1 MHNAW
6 KAQLCSLQE
15 KNNKETQ
22 IPDNVLNA
30 VILLVWATKV
40 PGKAKNAEPVR
51 VKLKPNAKSV
61 RKEQYP
67 MKLEARFGL
76 ESLINHFL
84 QYGLLQACQSEFNT
98 PILPVKKP
106 WSHEYRL
113 VQDLGAINQIV
124 LDVHPV
130 VPNPYTLLSA
140 VPENNI
146 YFTVL
151 DLKDAIFCIPL
162 EAESQKLFA
171 FEWESPPTG

>member
-1 MHNAW
+1 MHIPQDNTW

-40 PGKAKNAEPVR
+40 PGKAKNVEPVR

-61 RKEQYP
+61 RKEQYL

-76 ESLINHFL
+76 ESLIK

-98 PILPVKKP
+98 PILPVKKL
-106 WSHEYRL
+106 WSQEY
-113 VQDLGAINQIV
+113 
-124 LDVHPV
+124 
-130 VPNPYTLLSA
+130 
-140 VPENNI
+140 
-146 YFTVL
+146 
-151 DLKDAIFCIPL
+151 
-162 EAESQKLFA
+162 
-171 FEWESPPTG
+171 